1 VRVLDH
7 RLLVFTLLALLT
19 IVRLIWLKFTGL
31 ALAPDEAQYWFWS
44 KNLDWGFYSKPPMV
58 ALLINFSTKICGDSE
73 ACIRTSSPLLYFF
86 TSLAVYGIGKELF
99 TTRVGLWSA
108 VTFATL
114 PAVFLSSALVS
125 TDPVLLFFWSLT
137 LYTFICA
144 LRRDSWCLWLIVGV
158 FAGLGMLSK
167 YNMLVFLLSAI
178 VFLLWAPTERKHLA
192 SYKFWTAALLAFL
205 IWLPNLVWNLQN
217 GLVSFY
223 HTVDLAGANTTA
235 LFNIYGLLKFFGGQ
249 FAVFGPI
256 LFGVLLYSS
265 FQLLRQSNKQ
275 VEYKFL
281 LVFSLVFL
289 GLIMLVALKSRAH
302 ANWAAPAFIAASV
315 LVCAYLIEINK
326 VGILKLSL
334 GLHLVLSAFGLL
346 YPVAAA
352 EFDVQLNSRFDPVTR
367 LQNNRDLGKEV
378 SELLQQNPGAV
389 LAVDER
395 KLLASLLYYS
405 TTNIYK
411 WNPEG
416 AIRDHFDLTTNLK
429 EKVNKDIIF
438 IGESY
443 SVDGLKAY
451 ANSVQQLRILTYNNK
466 HIYKVFLLQGF
477 KGY

>member
-1 VRVLDH
+1 MRTLDH
-7 RLLVFTLLALLT
+7 RLVVFALLALLT

-31 ALAPDEAQYWFWS
+31 GLAPDEAQYWFWS

-58 ALLINFSTKICGDSE
+58 ALLINLSTKICGDSE
-73 ACIRTSSPLLYFF
+73 ACIRMSSPLLYFF

-99 TTRVGLWSA
+99 NTRVGLWSA
-108 VTFATL
+108 ATFATL

-125 TDPVLLFFWSLT
+125 TDPALLFFWSLT
-137 LYTFICA
+137 LYTFIRA
-144 LRRDSWCLWLIVGV
+144 LRSDTWGLWLIVGI

-167 YNMLVFLLSAI
+167 YNMLVFLLSA
-178 VFLLWAPTERKHLA
+178 VVLLLWVPTERKRLF
-192 SYKFWTAALLAFL
+192 SYKFWAAALIAFM
-205 IWLPNLVWNLQN
+205 IWLPNLIWNLQH

-223 HTVDLAGANTTA
+223 HTVDLAGANTA
-235 LFNIYGLLKFFGGQ
+235 SLFNFAGLIKFFVGQ

-256 LFGVLLYSS
+256 LFGVFLYSC
-265 FQLLRQSNKQ
+265 FQLLRQPNKQ

-281 LVFSLVFL
+281 LAFSLVFI

-302 ANWAAPAFIAASV
+302 ANWAAPAYIAASV

-326 VGILKLSL
+326 AGLLKLSL
-334 GLHLVLSAFGLL
+334 GLHLVLSALGLF
-346 YPVAAA
+346 YPLATA
-352 EFDVQLNSRFDPVTR
+352 EFDVQLNSRYDPVSR

-378 SELLQQNPGAV
+378 TELLQQNPGAV

-405 TTNIYK
+405 TTHIYK
-411 WNPEG
+411 WNPTG
-416 AIRDHFDLTTNLK
+416 AVHDHFDLTTNLR
-429 EKVNKDIIF
+429 EQISKDIIF

-443 SVDGLKAY
+443 SVDALKAY
-451 ANSVQQLRILTYNNK
+451 ANSVQQLRVLNYSNK